1 MSSNKRNPLVFY
13 VENYVTAEEMIHIRE
28 ELIRQIDEGVV
39 VLPSNI
45 KLISH
50 PGMSELAEAAK
61 DGTLWEVVRK

>member
-1 MSSNKRNPLVFY
+1 MSNNGRNPLVFH

-45 KLISH
+45 KLVSH
-50 PGMSELAEAAK
+50 PGMSDLADIARNK
-61 DGTLWEVVRK
+61 